1 MNSNQPNNMTTE
13 ITPEK
18 CPFCGSA
25 KRNALPAP
33 NGAIRYGCG
42 YWSDAYDEQSD
53 LCRALERAN
62 KAEAEVAEIKRDYH
76 QPELCNERIMGVVDE
91 NTKLRELLDRL
102 FTDGISCLEIHQI
115 RAEYNQLTKQ

>member
-1 MNSNQPNNMTTE
+1 MKTE

-53 LCRALERAN
+53 LCRALEAKQ
-62 KAEAEVAEIKRDYH
+62 KAEAEVEVYKDLATKAYKSVRITQSPEIYPRGDWFREMH
-76 QPELCNERIMGVVDE
+76 
-91 NTKLRELLDRL
+91 ELLL
-102 FTDGISCLEIHQI
+102 KTT
-115 RAEYNQLTKQ
+115 N